1 MDRAQEA
8 VRQAERAWPIVYKTT
23 FNATF
28 RAVGAA
34 QRFEALELLWAER
47 DLDQARRQYLTEV
60 IEYNRAQFQLYW
72 ALGQPP
78 MESLGQAASL
88 PIKTPVLPPEKTK
101 D

>member
-1 MDRAQEA
+1 
-8 VRQAERAWPIVYKTT
+8 
-23 FNATF
+23 
-28 RAVGAA
+28 
-34 QRFEALELLWAER
+34 LELLWAER

-78 MESLGQAASL
+78 MESLAQSTSV
-88 PIKTPVLPPEKTK
+88 PVKTPVLPPEKAK